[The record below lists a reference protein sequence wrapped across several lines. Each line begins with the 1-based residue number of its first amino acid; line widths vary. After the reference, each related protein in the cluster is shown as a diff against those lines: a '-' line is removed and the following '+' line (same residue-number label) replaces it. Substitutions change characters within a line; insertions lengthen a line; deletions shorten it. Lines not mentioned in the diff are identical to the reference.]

1 MYSEITKASR
11 YLNEPEID
19 FDIQICKSRTESSRC
34 AQTRR
39 PRIAHI
45 NLLIRSIIRLADE
58 LQSCEVEYIKSP
70 FSAIACIVGG
80 VCGHGGRH
88 RRGRRAYNVFRT
100 SHQPPEVCLF
110 INKRERYSTALGA
123 VCITNLKEA
132 NLEALLTGME
142 YKIQ

>member
-1 MYSEITKASR
+1 MYSEITKASS
-11 YLNEPEID
+11 YPSEPD
-19 FDIQICKSRTESSRC
+19 FDIDIQICKSRMDSRRC

-80 VCGHGGRH
+80 VCGAGGR
-88 RRGRRAYNVFRT
+88 R
-100 SHQPPEVCLF
+100 S
-110 INKRERYSTALGA
+110 REASL
-123 VCITNLKEA
+123 
-132 NLEALLTGME
+132 
-142 YKIQ
+142 

>member
-1 MYSEITKASR
+1 MATASYPALAR
-11 YLNEPEID
+11 
-19 FDIQICKSRTESSRC
+19 
-34 AQTRR
+34 AQ
-39 PRIAHI
+39 A
-45 NLLIRSIIRLADE
+45 
-58 LQSCEVEYIKSP
+58 
-70 FSAIACIVGG
+70 
-80 VCGHGGRH
+80 
-88 RRGRRAYNVFRT
+88 GRRAYIVFRT